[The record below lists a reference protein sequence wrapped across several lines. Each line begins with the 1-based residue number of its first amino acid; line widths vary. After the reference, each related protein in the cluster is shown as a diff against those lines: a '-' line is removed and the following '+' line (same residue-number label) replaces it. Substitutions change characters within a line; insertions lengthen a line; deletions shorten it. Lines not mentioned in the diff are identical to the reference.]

1 MFERRSKWMT
11 KWWIMREEKQQTHR
25 RHRQNHDE
33 QPNII
38 EITIFKIGTETVKV
52 YQYCSQC
59 A

>member
-1 MFERRSKWMT
+1 MWMT

-25 RHRQNHDE
+25 RHRRNHDE
-33 QPNII
+33 QSNII

-52 YQYCSQC
+52 YHYCSQC